1 MLWNV
6 DIFVL
11 ELLLN
16 KMQTFSVVILLLR
29 DRSVSSA
36 QIAGGKLE
44 FVCLRVQCKFSR
56 MRRPSL

>member
-44 FVCLRVQCKFSR
+44 FVCLGV
-56 MRRPSL
+56 